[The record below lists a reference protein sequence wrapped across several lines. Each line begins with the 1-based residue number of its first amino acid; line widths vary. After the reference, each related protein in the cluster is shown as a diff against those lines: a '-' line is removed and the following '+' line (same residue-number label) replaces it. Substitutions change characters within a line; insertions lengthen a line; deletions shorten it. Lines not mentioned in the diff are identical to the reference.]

1 MEPPSDFST
10 FVIQDKSCSC
20 SFFFFQIRF
29 SSFPLGYI
37 SAGVK
42 NCHVLQSKSCRSIR
56 NLGWA
61 PAVGKSI
68 LFMKHEVQY
77 TNTLIKSYL

>member
-20 SFFFFQIRF
+20 SFFFKSASAPFL
-29 SSFPLGYI
+29 LGT
-37 SAGVK
+37 SVRELK
-42 NCHVLQSKSCRSIR
+42 TVTLQSKSCRSIR

-61 PAVGKSI
+61 PAVGKSS